1 MSVSHS
7 CLECHDLFEDKKEEP
22 KQAPLIK
29 PSVVREGEWGV
40 LAVYGPTANAVG
52 LVLLSAFSKVPKT
65 KFVTLV

>member
-1 MSVSHS
+1 
-7 CLECHDLFEDKKEEP
+7 LFEDKKEEP

-52 LVLLSAFSKVPKT
+52 LVLLSAFSKV
-65 KFVTLV
+65 